1 MKVIDGKIVQL
12 TYTELQCLYF
22 DRDMD
27 EVMSFDTYKQGFI
40 NAGCIITSDDII
52 NILYKHKKIKAS
64 LKKRQKPV
72 SRQFSAH
79 QFAAAGS

>member
-12 TYTELQCLYF
+12 TYAELQCLYF

-52 NILYKHKKIKAS
+52 DKEK
-64 LKKRQKPV
+64 
-72 SRQFSAH
+72 
-79 QFAAAGS
+79 